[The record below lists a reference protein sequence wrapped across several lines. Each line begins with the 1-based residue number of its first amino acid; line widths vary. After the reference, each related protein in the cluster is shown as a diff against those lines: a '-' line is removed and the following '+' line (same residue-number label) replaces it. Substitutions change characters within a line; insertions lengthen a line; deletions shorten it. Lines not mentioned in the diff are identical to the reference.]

1 MLLKSTRLL
10 FFLQQHHER
19 QIEDGHRILSFCKT
33 KALHTMEKNKWSRTV
48 DQRHSRKITY
58 VFFSFILTFYLILQI
73 THYTVMLVTY
83 IKKFFYLIKWS
94 LFSTCLLFF
103 VSRVV
108 TDVNSPQGKI
118 ISLVRRVA
126 QQGLDFTLNNVT
138 VGHRPRQ
145 VYWLL
150 SSNVNITYP
159 L

>member
-1 MLLKSTRLL
+1 MKDRLKMDIEFYHFAKQRLFTQWKRINDQGL
-10 FFLQQHHER
+10 QIRDTLEKLPVFFFFHF
-19 QIEDGHRILSFCKT
+19 DILS
-33 KALHTMEKNKWSRTV
+33 NSS
-48 DQRHSRKITY
+48 D
-58 VFFSFILTFYLILQI
+58 
-73 THYTVMLVTY
+73 YTVMLVTY
-83 IKKFFYLIKWS
+83 INKFFYLIKWS

-108 TDVNSPQGKI
+108 TDVNSPEGKI
-118 ISLVRRVA
+118 ISVEPRVA
-126 QQGLDFTLNNVT
+126 QLGLDFTLNNVT